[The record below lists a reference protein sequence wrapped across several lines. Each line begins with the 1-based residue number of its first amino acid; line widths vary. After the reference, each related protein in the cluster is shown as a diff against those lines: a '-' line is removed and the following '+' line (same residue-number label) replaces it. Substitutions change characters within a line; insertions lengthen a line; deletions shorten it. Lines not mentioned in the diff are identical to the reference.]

1 MIFLV
6 QNVQV
11 NQLSAV
17 GQLVPS
23 IRNQVG
29 GDPFI
34 GVIAYKDSPPPG
46 WIMQVDNP
54 GVMTPF
60 KKMSPFAAMYMM
72 YLFVS
77 HLGGGM

>member
-1 MIFLV
+1 MVTNSDMIFL
-6 QNVQV
+6 VQV

-46 WIMQVDNP
+46 WAPPASEEEQEAAANAPPPPIVDGP
-54 GVMTPF
+54 D
-60 KKMSPFAAMYMM
+60 
-72 YLFVS
+72 
-77 HLGGGM
+77 